1 MLADAWTLLILTL
14 LEIVLGIDNLI
25 FISLAIDKAPK
36 HLRERARFF
45 GLGLA
50 LLMRLVTLFFISLT
64 LSMQKPIFYIAS
76 LGVSVK
82 DLLMIVGGLFLA
94 GKSVMELLN
103 DIFSYKQ
110 DKKKVNIKS
119 QFSLVVLQI
128 ILIDLV
134 FSIDSILTAVVLID
148 NIMIIS
154 IAFIFSMLSML
165 FLSNYTSK
173 LIKSAPRLK
182 TIAILFILFVGMYL
196 ILNGLHIYFPKS
208 SLYSSFVFALLVEA
222 ISSLKKRGNRL
233 F

>member
-76 LGVSVK
+76 LGISVK

>member
-76 LGVSVK
+76 LGISIK
-82 DLLMIVGGLFLA
+82 DLLMIVGGLFLTI
-94 GKSVMELLN
+94 KSVMELLN
-103 DIFSYKQ
+103 DILYKQ
-110 DKKKVNIKS
+110 NTKKVNIKS
-119 QFSLVVLQI
+119 QFSLVILQI

-134 FSIDSILTAVVLID
+134 FSIDSILTAVVLIH

-165 FLSNYTSK
+165 FLSHYTSK

-208 SLYSSFVFALLVEA
+208 SLYSSFIFALLVEA
-222 ISSLKKRGNRL
+222 ISSLKKRGSNRL